1 MRVHEFLDDDLRET
15 SRAVRALVAEMRA
28 AGVLIF
34 TGGCKAHPHATCLR
48 VHKADFGDNG
58 MYAWTTFSDEKG
70 HRDIF
75 LNTHY
80 QDASGKYADICHEF
94 GHVLGMGHHKKLG
107 VDGRTGGVI
116 HLSRP
121 EKRALRKAY

>member
-1 MRVHEFLDDDLRET
+1 
-15 SRAVRALVAEMRA
+15 
-28 AGVLIF
+28 
-34 TGGCKAHPHATCLR
+34 
-48 VHKADFGDNG
+48 